1 MKLLKKVIKTKD
13 FMLIICLYAL
23 SIYVYYVSQ
32 SFPVRPYIPR
42 AQNPGFY
49 PSLLS
54 VVLIFLSTIYLIQV
68 VIKVKKEETQKK
80 EDDSEAI
87 SKDKGKTF
95 WGKATAQ
102 TKIYLGIS
110 LIMLFV
116 YTFLMNW
123 LGFASSTFIFL
134 FVIAKVLSSNE
145 EKLYKIILFSLS
157 VTALLYIVFDIII
170 RIRFP
175 EGLLI

>member
-1 MKLLKKVIKTKD
+1 MKLLKKIIKTKD
-13 FMLIICLYAL
+13 FMLIVSLYAL
-23 SIYVYYVSQ
+23 SIYIYYVSQ

-54 VVLIFLSTIYLIQV
+54 VVLIVLNTIYLIQV
-68 VIKVKKEETQKK
+68 IIKVKKEETPKK
-80 EDDSEAI
+80 EDDSESI
-87 SKDKGKTF
+87 SKDKEKAF
-95 WGKATAQ
+95 WGKATSQ
-102 TKIYLGIS
+102 TKRYLGIS

-123 LGFASSTFIFL
+123 LGFASSTFIFI
-134 FVIAKVLSSNE
+134 FVITKVLSSNE
-145 EKLYKIILFSLS
+145 EKLYKLIIFALS
-157 VTALLYIVFDIII
+157 VTAILYVVFDIII

>member
-1 MKLLKKVIKTKD
+1 LKLLKKVIKTKD

-23 SIYVYYVSQ
+23 SIYIYYASQ
-32 SFPVRPYIPR
+32 SFPVRPNIPR

-68 VIKVKKEETQKK
+68 IIRVRNQEIQKQH
-80 EDDSEAI
+80 DTEAI
-87 SKDKGKTF
+87 SEDKEKTF
-95 WGKATAQ
+95 WGKATLD
-102 TKIYLGIS
+102 TKKYLGIS

-157 VTALLYIVFDIII
+157 VTALLYVVFDIII